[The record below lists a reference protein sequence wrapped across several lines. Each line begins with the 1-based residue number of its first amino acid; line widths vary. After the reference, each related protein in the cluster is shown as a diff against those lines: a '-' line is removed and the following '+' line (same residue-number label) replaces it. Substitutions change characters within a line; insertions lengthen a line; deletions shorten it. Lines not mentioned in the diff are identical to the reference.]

1 MILED
6 KRYLAEDLVDRLSEY
21 DIMGPFATGE
31 EALIAAEEKLPLI
44 GIFDIE
50 LKGELSG
57 IDVAERLNK
66 KARIPIIYLTKIQD
80 DQAIYDRITSA
91 EFPIFFVSKP
101 VSNNELKINLN
112 NAIKALIKPTEAL
125 EEIQSDP
132 VMDVLHDRVLLRNST
147 GVHSVGIED
156 LIYVEADGDTTRV
169 FCVDMEFPI
178 VVGTHLKD
186 FLDKLQ
192 SLSKNVLR
200 VNRFNAVNILKIIQI
215 KDEFRNLSA
224 RKIIHLKN
232 TEETLVLSQ
241 KYKRE
246 LLARFKMI

>member
-21 DIMGPFATGE
+21 TIIGPFATGE
-31 EALIAAEEKLPLI
+31 EALIAAEEHLPTV

-50 LKGELSG
+50 LKGVLSG
-57 IDVAERLNK
+57 IDVAEKLNEN
-66 KARIPIIYLTKIQD
+66 ATVPIIYLTKIQD
-80 DQAIYDRITSA
+80 DQAIYDRIA
-91 EFPIFFVSKP
+91 AANFPVFFVSKP

-112 NAIKALIKPTEAL
+112 NAFKALSEQQVEKVDSVGKP
-125 EEIQSDP
+125 
-132 VMDVLHDRVLLRNST
+132 VVDVLHDRVLLRHNT
-147 GVHSVGIED
+147 GVHSVGMDD
-156 LIYVEADGDTTRV
+156 LIYVESDGDTTRV
-169 FCVDMEFPI
+169 FCRGEEYPI

-186 FLDKLQ
+186 FLDQLAA
-192 SLSKNVLR
+192 LSNNVLR
-200 VNRFNAVNILKIIQI
+200 VNRFNAVNILKIVRI
-215 KDEFRNLSA
+215 KDDLKSLSS
-224 RKIIHLKN
+224 RKILYLKD